1 MSRLQEARDLLAAT
15 EGHTPAP
22 FWDYGTPGIESNG
35 KPMLLGRTLQEFVDG
50 RLAYSA
56 PALRDLLSA
65 MVAEVERFER
75 LTLADKQCHDCGGMN
90 LSHYDGRNVCQQ
102 CGWSAVDG

>member
-15 EGHTPAP
+15 E
-22 FWDYGTPGIESNG
+22 
-35 KPMLLGRTLQEFVDG
+35 DG
-50 RLAYSA
+50 AAECWAQRNLCQTTASA
-56 PALRDLLSA
+56 LDLLAA
-65 MVAEVERFER
+65 MVAEVERLER
-75 LTLADKQCHDCGGMN
+75 LTLADEQCHDCGGMN